1 MSAFSGHRAL
11 HDVLVTGYGR
21 LDPKE
26 PVLRRAPRLNKPVD
40 EQEIAPVL
48 ARLLLDKGKA
58 V

>member
-1 MSAFSGHRAL
+1 
-11 HDVLVTGYGR
+11 VLLTGYGR

-26 PVLRRAPRLNKPVD
+26 SVLRRAPRLNKPVD

>member
-1 MSAFSGHRAL
+1 
-11 HDVLVTGYGR
+11 VLVKGYGR

-26 PVLRRAPRLNKPVD
+26 PVLGSAPRLNKPVD

>member
-1 MSAFSGHRAL
+1 M
-11 HDVLVTGYGR
+11 LVTGYGR

-26 PVLRRAPRLNKPVD
+26 PVLRNAPQLNKSVD
-40 EQEIAPVL
+40 EQEIPPML